1 MIPVSE
7 NIKSY
12 LNSLYGQNAASGF
25 IDFIKRK
32 PTQYIRINTL
42 KTDKPSLRKRLEED
56 FSIITEEIESIPNAL
71 KIISGNELTGK
82 TIEHITGQY
91 YIQGLSSMIP
101 PLILS
106 PKENDKTLDL
116 CAAPG
121 SKTTEISE
129 LMNNRGTLVANEVAL
144 DRVKMLVYNIDR
156 MDLMNTGTL
165 HYKGEYLSKIFP
177 NYFDKILVDAP
188 CSGLGIIQ
196 KKEEVS
202 NWWSLDRVERLV
214 ELQTRLLVAA
224 IKMLKV
230 GGELVYSTCTLT
242 PEENEF
248 VISKILDKYPVEI
261 QDIELPIH
269 SHEALLKFSDME
281 FHPSISKARRI
292 VPWEVDSDGFFIA
305 KLKKFDETISPASL
319 NLAEGEKK
327 FINHNHKELK
337 NLLFDTAKRFGIE
350 VEVFSQYKYIK
361 NRNDIFFVD
370 KQWDMNN
377 LSVFERIG
385 TNFGVIDKSGDI
397 TLNTQ
402 AAQVLQN
409 FITKNTFYIETRDEL
424 KKYLE
429 GGIIKR
435 ASSLSG
441 QCVVKY
447 RDFILGTAVITSE
460 GLKSRFPRAKRTQ
473 DITYL

>member
-12 LNSLYGQNAASGF
+12 LNSLYGKNAASGF

-32 PTQYIRINTL
+32 PAQYLRINTL
-42 KTDKPSLRKRLEED
+42 KTDKAILRKRLEED

-106 PKENDKTLDL
+106 PSEYDKTLDL

-129 LMNNRGTLVANEVAL
+129 LMNNRGTLVANEVSL

-156 MDLMNTGTL
+156 MNLLNTGTL

-202 NWWSLDRVERLV
+202 TWWSLDRVERLV
-214 ELQTRLLVAA
+214 DLQTRLLVAA

-261 QDIELPIH
+261 QDIELPIP
-269 SHEALLKFSDME
+269 SHEALLEFGDMK

-305 KLKKFDETISPASL
+305 KLKKYDETDSPDSF
-319 NLAEGEKK
+319 NIAEGEKR
-327 FINHNHKELK
+327 FINFNNKDLK
-337 NLLFDTAKRFGIE
+337 NLLSDTAKRFGFEDEI
-350 VEVFSQYKYIK
+350 FSHYKYIK
-361 NRNDIFFVD
+361 NRNDIFFAD
-370 KQWDMNN
+370 KQWDVNN

-385 TNFGVIDKSGDI
+385 TNFGVIDKSGNI

-409 FITKNTFYIETRDEL
+409 VITKQIFYIETHDEL

-435 ASSLSG
+435 TSSLSG

-447 RDFILGTAVITSE
+447 HDYILGTGVITNE

-473 DITYL
+473 DISYL